1 VNELRYIF
9 QSFNLGTLWCFN
21 FFDEDFTF
29 DKKFYKELEIEIIKK
44 LQNFSSEYSRFDK
57 NSLVYLLNEQKY
69 LKNPPKDLIK
79 MLEFAKE
86 IFDLSAENFDI
97 TLARNL
103 EKIGYDKTFD
113 NLDKKNKNLNFDG
126 TKQKNSLV
134 NFKKDFNTIKNLKNL
149 SNSSPENSK
158 LDSKNLN
165 NNLKNT
171 YFRSESL
178 QKNQIKEIKINPPKN
193 FEISQNKKFIK
204 LNPNK
209 KIDLGGIG
217 KGYLVD
223 KIVAF
228 LQNRNIKNF
237 SINAGG
243 DIFNTNLRS
252 FYLQSP
258 EFKNVFVGEI
268 QIQNSA
274 ITASNS
280 LYRNWL
286 KNGKKQSHLIQKSD
300 FDNQIEGVYVQ
311 AKNCLL
317 ADCLST
323 ALFISPPEVQLNL
336 YQKLDFEFMLIFK
349 DQTFFKSNNYMG
361 KVYDF

>member
-1 VNELRYIF
+1 MNELKYSF
-9 QSFNLGTLWCFN
+9 QNFNLGTLWYFD

-44 LQNFSSEYSRFDK
+44 LQNFSSEYSRFEK
-57 NSLVYLLNEQKY
+57 NSLIYLLNEQKY

-79 MLEFAKE
+79 MLEFGKE
-86 IFDLSAENFDI
+86 IFDLSSENFDI
-97 TLARNL
+97 TLAGNL

-113 NLDKKNKNLNFDG
+113 NLNKKNKDLNFDA
-126 TKQKNSLV
+126 TKQKNNSV
-134 NFKKDFNTIKNLKNL
+134 NFKNDFNTIKNLKN
-149 SNSSPENSK
+149 SDNSEVENSK
-158 LDSKNLN
+158 INSKNSN
-165 NNLKNT
+165 DNLKNT
-171 YFRSESL
+171 YFTSETL
-178 QKNQIKEIKINPPKN
+178 QKNPTKEIKINYPKT
-193 FEISQNKKFIK
+193 FEISPNKDFIK

-209 KIDLGGIG
+209 KIDLGGLG

-223 KIVAF
+223 KIVLF
-228 LQNRNIKNF
+228 LQSKNLKNF

-243 DIFNTNLRS
+243 DIFNTNLRQ

-258 EFKNVFVGEI
+258 KFENIFVGEI

-286 KNGKKQSHLIQKSD
+286 KNGKKQSHLIQKSH
-300 FDNQIEGVYVQ
+300 FDNQIAGVYVQ

-323 ALFISPPEVQLNL
+323 ALFVSPPEIQLNL

-349 DQTFFKSNNYMG
+349 DETFFKSNNYMG